1 MTRPGGDADWA
12 WEDGQDAAELHELL
26 VRSDAYQAGRTGTAA
41 PARRIETTRALVS
54 RGSVHVLRHGG
65 QAVASF
71 TLSCSPPSGLDPSA
85 FPAAGDPV
93 YLSRLAVLPELL
105 AEGSFA
111 GVRCVR
117 RAIRLA
123 TAAGADALRAEAN
136 PDLTDT
142 RTMLLGLGFE
152 QQGPVHA
159 DETGRRYVHLQKL
172 LRQ

>member
-1 MTRPGGDADWA
+1 MTRPGGAAWT

-26 VRSDAYQAGRTGTAA
+26 VLCDAHQAARSGTAA
-41 PARRIETTRALVS
+41 PARRVETTEALVS
-54 RGSVHVLRHGG
+54 RGCVHVLRHGG
-65 QAVASF
+65 KAVASF
-71 TLSCSPPSGLDPSA
+71 TLSGSPPSGLDTAA
-85 FPAAGDPV
+85 FPAARDPV

-105 AEGSFA
+105 AGGSFA

-117 RAIRLA
+117 KAIRLA
-123 TAAGADALRAEAN
+123 GDAGADVLRAEAN

-159 DETGRRYVHLQKL
+159 DESGRRYVYLQKF

>member
-1 MTRPGGDADWA
+1 MTRTGGADWA
-12 WEDGQDAAELHELL
+12 WEDGQEAAELHELL
-26 VRSDAYQAGRTGTAA
+26 VLCDAYQAERSGTAA
-41 PARRIETTRALVS
+41 PARRVETTRALVS
-54 RGSVHVLRHGG
+54 RGLVHVLRHGG
-65 QAVASF
+65 RAVASF
-71 TLSCSPPSGLDPSA
+71 TLSGSPPSGLDPDA
-85 FPAAGDPV
+85 FPAARDPV

-117 RAIRLA
+117 KAIRLA
-123 TAAGADALRAEAN
+123 ADAGADVLRAEAN
-136 PDLTDT
+136 PDLADT

-159 DETGRRYVHLQKL
+159 DETGRRYVHLQKF